1 MAVCGLPAA
10 LEGLVPEGGAAPRLP
25 SIQGPLG
32 PPSGHRVLGS
42 RWPLPQMTKLRPAE
56 ARGLQVAGGGGRGC
70 PGPRGGRGA
79 RGPGAFAFVLTSLFS
94 LHSLPRSIYYFI
106 LENVPGVISIRA
118 TSLSFL
124 YCAFL
129 Y

>member
-10 LEGLVPEGGAAPRLP
+10 LEGLVLEGGAAPRLP
-25 SIQGPLG
+25 STQGPPG

-56 ARGLQVAGGGGRGC
+56 ARGLQVAGGGGRG
-70 PGPRGGRGA
+70 A
-79 RGPGAFAFVLTSLFS
+79 RGRGAFAFVLTSLFS

-106 LENVPGVISIRA
+106 LENVSGVISIRA